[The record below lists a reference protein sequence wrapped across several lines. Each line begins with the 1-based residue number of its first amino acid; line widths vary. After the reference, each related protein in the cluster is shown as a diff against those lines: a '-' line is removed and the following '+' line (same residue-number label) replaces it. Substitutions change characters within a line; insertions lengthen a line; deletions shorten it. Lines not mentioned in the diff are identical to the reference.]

1 MRGDEV
7 MHEDDG
13 NNVKRSPLLL
23 RRLGAA
29 LAVMAF
35 CAAGNAQDY
44 PNRLIKVIV
53 PSAAGGQPDIAV
65 RVLAQ
70 QFSLQLGQPFL
81 VENIPG
87 ASGVAALTAFLKTPP
102 NGYTLFCGDA
112 GSWAINTALN
122 PKLPYDPEKDFA
134 PIGVLGYSTGIFLIV
149 VKSLPAGTLQELVAL
164 VKSRPGAFTYA
175 SSGFGSI
182 HHLIMQDFMASLGL
196 NILHAPYKSSAQAI
210 PDVASGQ
217 VSMALGSLAVVS
229 PYVRDGRVKI
239 LGVSTNKRS
248 SMAPNVPSMAEAGIP
263 GFDHP
268 AGLGLLAR
276 AGTARAIIDKLSA
289 ALAKSVAMPEVVAR
303 FATIG
308 LEPAA
313 DTTPAGLAERIRE
326 DQLKYA
332 RVVKFIG
339 ATAD

>member
-1 MRGDEV
+1 M
-7 MHEDDG
+7 
-13 NNVKRSPLLL
+13 NNMKRSSLFS
-23 RRLGAA
+23 RLGAA

-44 PNRLIKVIV
+44 PNRPVKIIV
-53 PSAAGGQPDIAV
+53 SSAPGGQPDIAV

-70 QFSLQLGQPFL
+70 QFSSQLGQPFL

-87 ASGVAALTAFLKTPP
+87 ANGVAALNALLKMPP
-102 NGYTLFCGDA
+102 DGYTLFYGYA
-112 GSWAINTALN
+112 GTWAINTALN
-122 PKLPYDPEKDFA
+122 PKLPYDPQKDFA
-134 PIGVLGYSTGIFLIV
+134 PIGLFGYSTGLFLV
-149 VKSLPAGTLQELVAL
+149 VAESLPAGTLQELVAL
-164 VKSRPGAFTYA
+164 VKSKPGVFSYA

-182 HHLIMQDFMASLGL
+182 HHLIMEDFKASLGL
-196 NILHAPYKSSAQAI
+196 NIIHVPYKGSSQAV
-210 PDVASGQ
+210 PALAGGQ
-217 VSMALGSLAVVS
+217 VSMALASLAVVS
-229 PYVRDGRVKI
+229 SYVRDGRVRI
-239 LGVSTNKRS
+239 LGISEKKRS
-248 SMAPNVPSMAEAGIP
+248 SMAPNVPPMAEAGIP

-276 AGTARAIIDKLSA
+276 AGTARAVIDKLSA

-326 DQLKYA
+326 DQRKYA
-332 RVVKFIG
+332 RVVKSIG